1 MNTAELET
9 LIRTILSEK
18 LAPTPP
24 APQQEQGIF
33 CDVGSAIDAAHQAFL
48 RYQQCPLKTRSAIIS
63 ALRETLAPELATL
76 AEESATETGM
86 GNKEDKYLKN
96 KAALENTPG
105 IEDLTTSALTGD
117 GGMVLFE
124 YSPFGV
130 IGAVA
135 PSTNPTETIINNS
148 ISMLAAG
155 NSVYFSPHPGAKKVS
170 LKLIARIEE
179 IAYRCS
185 GIRNLVVTVA
195 EPTFEATQQMMSHP
209 LIAVLAITGGPGI
222 VAMGMKSGKKVIGA
236 GAGNPPC
243 IVDETAD
250 LVKAAEDIISG
261 AAFDY
266 NLPCI
271 AEKSLIVV
279 ASVADRL
286 IQQMQDFDAL
296 LLSRQEA
303 DTLRAVCLPD
313 GAANKKLVG
322 KSPAALLAAAGLA
335 VPPRPPRLLIAEVE
349 ANDPWVTC
357 EQLMPVLPIV
367 RVADFDSALALAL
380 RVEEGLHHT
389 AIMHSQNVSRLNLA
403 ARTLQTSIFVKN
415 GPSYAGIGV
424 GGGSAM
430 DAAKAIVWFSQQGGL
445 PVDTCV
451 AIPTTSGTGS
461 EVTSACV
468 ISDPEKGIKYPLFH
482 EALCP
487 DMAIIDPTL
496 VVSVPPTIT
505 AHTGLDALTHALEAW
520 VSPQATDFTDALA
533 EKAARLVFRALPV
546 AIRQGD
552 CIATRSKMHNA
563 STLAGMAFSQAGL
576 GLNHAIAHQLG
587 GQFHL
592 PHGLA
597 NALLLTAVIRF
608 NAGEPRAAKRYARLA
623 RACRFCPPAA
633 GEQEAFQALLTA
645 VETLK
650 QQCAIPTLKGALQ
663 EKYPLFLSRI
673 PAMVPAALADA
684 TLRTNPR
691 PVDGAAIAQ
700 LLESLQ

>member
-63 ALRETLAPELATL
+63 ALRETLAPDLATL

-279 ASVADRL
+279 ASVA
-286 IQQMQDFDAL
+286 
-296 LLSRQEA
+296 
-303 DTLRAVCLPD
+303 
-313 GAANKKLVG
+313 
-322 KSPAALLAAAGLA
+322 
-335 VPPRPPRLLIAEVE
+335 
-349 ANDPWVTC
+349 
-357 EQLMPVLPIV
+357 
-367 RVADFDSALALAL
+367 
-380 RVEEGLHHT
+380 
-389 AIMHSQNVSRLNLA
+389 
-403 ARTLQTSIFVKN
+403 
-415 GPSYAGIGV
+415 
-424 GGGSAM
+424 
-430 DAAKAIVWFSQQGGL
+430 
-445 PVDTCV
+445 
-451 AIPTTSGTGS
+451 
-461 EVTSACV
+461 
-468 ISDPEKGIKYPLFH
+468 
-482 EALCP
+482 
-487 DMAIIDPTL
+487 
-496 VVSVPPTIT
+496 
-505 AHTGLDALTHALEAW
+505 
-520 VSPQATDFTDALA
+520 
-533 EKAARLVFRALPV
+533 
-546 AIRQGD
+546 
-552 CIATRSKMHNA
+552 
-563 STLAGMAFSQAGL
+563 
-576 GLNHAIAHQLG
+576 
-587 GQFHL
+587 
-592 PHGLA
+592 
-597 NALLLTAVIRF
+597 
-608 NAGEPRAAKRYARLA
+608 
-623 RACRFCPPAA
+623 
-633 GEQEAFQALLTA
+633 
-645 VETLK
+645 
-650 QQCAIPTLKGALQ
+650 
-663 EKYPLFLSRI
+663 
-673 PAMVPAALADA
+673 
-684 TLRTNPR
+684 
-691 PVDGAAIAQ
+691 
-700 LLESLQ
+700 

>member
-195 EPTFEATQQMMSHP
+195 EPTFEAT
-209 LIAVLAITGGPGI
+209 
-222 VAMGMKSGKKVIGA
+222 
-236 GAGNPPC
+236 
-243 IVDETAD
+243 VDETAD

-303 DTLRAVCLPD
+303 DTLRTVCLPD

-424 GGGSAM
+424 GGEGFTTFTIATPT
-430 DAAKAIVWFSQQGGL
+430 GEG
-445 PVDTCV
+445 
-451 AIPTTSGTGS
+451 TTSART
-461 EVTSACV
+461 
-468 ISDPEKGIKYPLFH
+468 F
-482 EALCP
+482 
-487 DMAIIDPTL
+487 
-496 VVSVPPTIT
+496 
-505 AHTGLDALTHALEAW
+505 
-520 VSPQATDFTDALA
+520 
-533 EKAARLVFRALPV
+533 ARLRRCVLTNGFS
-546 AIRQGD
+546 IR
-552 CIATRSKMHNA
+552 
-563 STLAGMAFSQAGL
+563 
-576 GLNHAIAHQLG
+576 
-587 GQFHL
+587 
-592 PHGLA
+592 
-597 NALLLTAVIRF
+597 
-608 NAGEPRAAKRYARLA
+608 
-623 RACRFCPPAA
+623 
-633 GEQEAFQALLTA
+633 
-645 VETLK
+645 
-650 QQCAIPTLKGALQ
+650 
-663 EKYPLFLSRI
+663 
-673 PAMVPAALADA
+673 
-684 TLRTNPR
+684 
-691 PVDGAAIAQ
+691 
-700 LLESLQ
+700 

>member
-1 MNTAELET
+1 MSAKNPQ
-9 LIRTILSEK
+9 RHYQR
-18 LAPTPP
+18 P
-24 APQQEQGIF
+24 AG
-33 CDVGSAIDAAHQAFL
+33 DAG
-48 RYQQCPLKTRSAIIS
+48 
-63 ALRETLAPELATL
+63 PELATL

-389 AIMHSQNVSRLNLA
+389 AIMPLAECLA
-403 ARTLQTSIFVKN
+403 AQS
-415 GPSYAGIGV
+415 
-424 GGGSAM
+424 GGTHPADLHFCRKMARLTRESAS
-430 DAAKAIVWFSQQGGL
+430 AAKGL
-445 PVDTCV
+445 P
-451 AIPTTSGTGS
+451 PSPS
-461 EVTSACV
+461 PRQ
-468 ISDPEKGIKYPLFH
+468 PEK
-482 EALCP
+482 A
-487 DMAIIDPTL
+487 
-496 VVSVPPTIT
+496 PPPR
-505 AHTGLDALTHALEAW
+505 GR
-520 VSPQATDFTDALA
+520 SP
-533 EKAARLVFRALPV
+533 
-546 AIRQGD
+546 
-552 CIATRSKMHNA
+552 
-563 STLAGMAFSQAGL
+563 
-576 GLNHAIAHQLG
+576 
-587 GQFHL
+587 
-592 PHGLA
+592 
-597 NALLLTAVIRF
+597 
-608 NAGEPRAAKRYARLA
+608 
-623 RACRFCPPAA
+623 AC
-633 GEQEAFQALLTA
+633 
-645 VETLK
+645 
-650 QQCAIPTLKGALQ
+650 
-663 EKYPLFLSRI
+663 
-673 PAMVPAALADA
+673 
-684 TLRTNPR
+684 
-691 PVDGAAIAQ
+691 GAAC
-700 LLESLQ
+700 